1 MGLLAQKLKSVCFSP
16 FCFSFLTPET
26 AHPTYINKTKFWRWV
41 PFITSESPIL
51 TQIHTPSPCKPWPSC
66 PLKQLPVAC
75 TPPPGLLLRQTPVKE
90 RINSNTEWRKNSTD
104 LGLKTGG
111 NHIRQKWKV
120 KIIGTTDD
128 TDEQNQ
134 SVMNQRQGITG
145 DKCTA
150 ALRTIWL
157 GINDKE
163 NYKYVGNVI
172 MIFHRPVSFANRTSS
187 SLLSYSTSRWEPY
200 LQSNIVTAKT

>member
-16 FCFSFLTPET
+16 FFSFLTPET

-111 NHIRQKWKV
+111 KSHKAKVESKNHRNDRWHWRAKSIGNESKTRYYRRQMHSCS
-120 KIIGTTDD
+120 G
-128 TDEQNQ
+128 NN
-134 SVMNQRQGITG
+134 MTG
-145 DKCTA
+145 
-150 ALRTIWL
+150 
-157 GINDKE
+157 
-163 NYKYVGNVI
+163 YK
-172 MIFHRPVSFANRTSS
+172 R
-187 SLLSYSTSRWEPY
+187 
-200 LQSNIVTAKT
+200 